1 MRIVLDTNVVAS
13 AVFFGG
19 RPYQLLHFIMEG
31 RVDVVASKEIVD
43 EYEDIV
49 HRLQQKYPAISTKIP
64 LQEFI
69 ARFEIIRV
77 SSDIHISRD
86 PDDDKFI
93 SCAVDG
99 KCI

>member
-19 RPYQLLHFIMEG
+19 RPYQLLHFIMES

-49 HRLQQKYPAISTKIP
+49 HRLQQKYPFA
-64 LQEFI
+64 L
-69 ARFEIIRV
+69 
-77 SSDIHISRD
+77 
-86 PDDDKFI
+86 
-93 SCAVDG
+93 
-99 KCI
+99 